1 VIVETPNN
9 PVVHHWHCK
18 LGSQSWSDI
27 PPKVHGTGAILAA
40 NHSGVEEWGLIIRT
54 DNYTVEVSTHLVHG

>member
-1 VIVETPNN
+1 MRNHRKTPHIVIVETPDNL
-9 PVVHHWHCK
+9 VVHYRHCK

-40 NHSGVEEWGLIIRT
+40 NHSGLEE
-54 DNYTVEVSTHLVHG
+54 